1 MSRKVRSYPK
11 EFKEEAV
18 NLAIKSPSISKIAA
32 ELGMPV
38 GTLHTWIKQ
47 LKGKSVQPTAEDA
60 GPNITALIEEN
71 RRLYRELSIVRE
83 EKEILKKAAAYFAVN
98 QK

>member
-18 NLAIKSPSISKIAA
+18 SLAVKSPSISKIAM
-32 ELGMPV
+32 ELGIPV

-47 LKGKSVQPTAEDA
+47 LKSRSEPEAEDA
-60 GPNITALIEEN
+60 GPNIAVLIEEN
-71 RRLYRELSIVRE
+71 RRLHRELAHARE
-83 EKEILKKAAAYFAVN
+83 EKDILKKAAAYFAVN